1 MASLQNRN
9 GSYRIFFDYQR
20 KQRAFTIGR
29 VSETE
34 ATAKADQV
42 NYLLMRLAQGLITLP
57 PGADIV
63 AFLRHDGVI
72 PAVREA
78 PVARGE
84 PTLAEL
90 RDRYIETHGASLEH
104 HTMRGIRRH
113 FRHLCRLLGE
123 GFPIRKLS
131 LADLQGYVDKR
142 TKAKGRRGTLN
153 PATVKKEIVTLR
165 TAWNWGV
172 RMNIVSGRYPYDGLR
187 YPKTDEKPPFQ
198 TRAEIERQLPGLPP
212 KKAAELWEALYLT
225 LPEIERLLAHVEAN
239 ALHPWIYPLVATAAH
254 TGARKG
260 ELLRM
265 RIGDVDF
272 AAGIVSIQERKRVH
286 GRRTTRRVPLSTS
299 LASILADWLKRH
311 PGGDYLFA
319 QAEEVERSKKRSR
332 TTGHPW
338 KDRPGAVKERLAAVR
353 DRERP
358 GILPLTEDEAGDHLR
373 RTLKGCEWSVIRGY
387 HILRHSFV
395 SALASKGVDQRIIDE
410 LVGHQSEEQ
419 RRRYRHLYPATIKE
433 AVKSVFG

>member
-1 MASLQNRN
+1 MIAKAVGKDLVRLTPWHWGGIDRKASHMASLQNRN

-131 LADLQGYVDKR
+131 LAD
-142 TKAKGRRGTLN
+142 
-153 PATVKKEIVTLR
+153 
-165 TAWNWGV
+165 
-172 RMNIVSGRYPYDGLR
+172 
-187 YPKTDEKPPFQ
+187 
-198 TRAEIERQLPGLPP
+198 
-212 KKAAELWEALYLT
+212 
-225 LPEIERLLAHVEAN
+225 
-239 ALHPWIYPLVATAAH
+239 
-254 TGARKG
+254 
-260 ELLRM
+260 
-265 RIGDVDF
+265 
-272 AAGIVSIQERKRVH
+272 
-286 GRRTTRRVPLSTS
+286 
-299 LASILADWLKRH
+299 
-311 PGGDYLFA
+311 
-319 QAEEVERSKKRSR
+319 
-332 TTGHPW
+332 
-338 KDRPGAVKERLAAVR
+338 
-353 DRERP
+353 
-358 GILPLTEDEAGDHLR
+358 
-373 RTLKGCEWSVIRGY
+373 
-387 HILRHSFV
+387 
-395 SALASKGVDQRIIDE
+395 
-410 LVGHQSEEQ
+410 
-419 RRRYRHLYPATIKE
+419 
-433 AVKSVFG
+433 